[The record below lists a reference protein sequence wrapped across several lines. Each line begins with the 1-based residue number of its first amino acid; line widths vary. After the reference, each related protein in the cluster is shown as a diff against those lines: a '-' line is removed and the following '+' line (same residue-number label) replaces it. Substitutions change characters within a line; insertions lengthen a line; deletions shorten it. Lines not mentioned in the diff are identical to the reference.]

1 MTRHAPNRNTDK
13 LLAALRSVQGNPV
26 RVSDLVFTIWPER
39 AHPDLYRANCHTLAQ
54 MVWALRRRDY
64 DVRSDLAGKG
74 RVGYRLVSEPKMET
88 AA

>member
-26 RVSDLVFTIWPER
+26 RVTDLIFTIWPNR
-39 AHPDLYRANCHTLAQ
+39 AHPKLRCANGHILAQ
-54 MVWALRRRDY
+54 MVWALRQDGY
-64 DVRSDLAGKG
+64 DIRSDNAGQG
-74 RVGYRLVSEPKMET
+74 RVGYRLVSEPEMER